1 MSLRCDCARGED
13 LSFRSNLMYFTGLIK
28 LAYLLGQIVNTSKW
42 RGRVEGNRKE
52 RGKTGRHARGVHDSS
67 KSVECISML
76 ICGERNHSL
85 Y

>member
-1 MSLRCDCARGED
+1 
-13 LSFRSNLMYFTGLIK
+13 MYFTGLIK
-28 LAYLLGQIVNTSKW
+28 LAYLGADSEHMRVEGEEEG
-42 RGRVEGNRKE
+42 GRVEGNRKE